1 MRRGTVGGAHSAA
14 ERMSRSGHSAI
25 FRKTRARAPLRL
37 GLAGG
42 GTDLRSYFLL
52 HGGAVLNVTIDRFAF
67 TTILPRDDGRV
78 VFEADDIDVT
88 EVRDEAVAAPACR
101 LALHRGVFDRFM
113 HDFNGG
119 ALMPMTIKTTV
130 DAPPGSGLGSSSA
143 LVVSITAALTAVMDL
158 PLGSYE
164 IAQLAHSVERD
175 DLQLAG
181 GLQDQ
186 YAAAFGGINFIEF
199 LQNDRVIVNPLRVK
213 DAIFNELESSIVV
226 CFSGTS
232 RVSSE
237 IIERQNAGVTAGKS
251 GTLDA
256 MHKLKNDATE
266 MKRALLVG
274 DVDGIAAILNQSW
287 VAKQATASG
296 ISSPEIDSLF
306 ALALANGAL
315 AGKVSGAGGGG
326 FLFFLVHPENRYRL
340 VTALNRAGGVASP
353 IKFTGRG
360 VETWRF

>member
-1 MRRGTVGGAHSAA
+1 MQRTSERRA
-14 ERMSRSGHSAI
+14 
-25 FRKTRARAPLRL
+25 FRKIRARAPLRL

-67 TTILPRDDGRV
+67 TTVLPRQDGRV
-78 VFEADDIDVT
+78 IFEADDVDIS
-88 EVRDEAVAAPACR
+88 EPRDPTIEPAASR
-101 LALHRGVFDRFM
+101 LALHRGVYDRFM
-113 HDFNGG
+113 RDFNGG
-119 ALMPMTIKTTV
+119 DLMPMTIKTTV

-199 LQNDRVIVNPLRVK
+199 LQNDRVIVNPLRVN
-213 DAIFNELESSIVV
+213 DAIFNELESSVVV

-232 RVSSE
+232 RVSSD
-237 IIERQNAGVTAGKS
+237 IIERQNAGIESGAS

-256 MHKLKNDATE
+256 MHKLKADATE

-274 DVDGIAAILNQSW
+274 DIDGIARILGESW
-287 VAKQATASG
+287 LAKQATANG
-296 ISSPEIDSLF
+296 ITSPGIERLF
-306 ALALANGAL
+306 TCAMENGAL

-340 VTALNRAGGVASP
+340 VTALTRAGGVASP
-353 IKFTGRG
+353 VKFTDRG